1 MDVTS
6 DSRNFNLY
14 VNKDKYFT
22 FSNPISNDLKE
33 WVVKGKNGATLKFNI
48 TKIDKHK
55 DQMGFISL
63 TLPYSSIIPGEIVT
77 LKIERRKSK

>member
-1 MDVTS
+1 
-6 DSRNFNLY
+6 
-14 VNKDKYFT
+14 
-22 FSNPISNDLKE
+22 LKE
-33 WVVKGKNGATLKFNI
+33 WVVKGKNGATLKI
-48 TKIDKHK
+48 TISTKIDKHK